1 MLQQCMEMHCCTQI
15 APPPF
20 GKEAMLSFCFFIDF
34 FFIINLLWSSFIIFL
49 RSYISGKCLFLF
61 FCFSTTWSLLHYICK
76 YVLQSNDKLMVPWWK
91 YIFQRVLVPSVGC
104 LLLLLY
110 FFGLLPERLW
120 WGPCWWWFTRNI
132 RPKAR
137 VACIF
142 CYGLTHLCQT
152 HCSGAVSN
160 LKFLLFMLSCKVL
173 TTQVLTCNLV

>member
-1 MLQQCMEMHCCTQI
+1 MHGNASVVLKLHVLPLEGRQCLTFVSLLI
-15 APPPF
+15 
-20 GKEAMLSFCFFIDF
+20 F

-49 RSYISGKCLFLF
+49 WSYILGKCLFLF
-61 FCFSTTWSLLHYICK
+61 FCFSTTWSLLLCICK
-76 YVLQSNDKLMVPWWK
+76 YVLQSNVKLMVPWWK

-173 TTQVLTCNLV
+173 TTQVLTCSLV